1 MQHQNPQRIA
11 NKDRLVSNA
20 LSAEDKKARETCLQ
34 LLDKALE
41 AVDPRKIV
49 KNAVKVV
56 DNAIQIQGQTFKLTP
71 TGRILVVGAGKASG
85 AMAEA
90 LEKILGDKIDRG
102 VVNVPRNTKSLYD
115 TERIELNEAG
125 HPTPDHAGE
134 LGTQR
139 MLATLSDL
147 RSDDAVISLISGGG
161 SALMPL
167 PAEGIRLHDKVELTH
182 MLLLSGATIDEINIV
197 RKHISAIKG
206 GRLAA
211 KASPAKVIS
220 LIVSDVVG
228 DPIDAIASGPTAPDR
243 STYRNAKRVLETYN
257 LWKRCPEAIRRCIQ
271 DGIEGKV
278 EETPKP
284 GDPMFGRVFNFIVA
298 NNKVALDAMT
308 QEAVKMSLDS
318 LVISSAVEGEARHL
332 GTFLAGIAQEINTN
346 NRPVKRP
353 GVVVAGGESTVTVL
367 GKGVGGRNQEAMLSA
382 ARKIAGLRGIVL
394 ASVGTDGVDGATDA
408 AGALID
414 GQTVGRAEKMNLHVE
429 EYLRNN
435 DSYNLFKP
443 IGDLIFT
450 GPTGTNVNDVMLIVA
465 V

>member
-1 MQHQNPQRIA
+1 LQHQNPQRIA

-20 LSAEDKKARETCLQ
+20 LSAEDKKAREICLR
-34 LLDKALE
+34 LLEKALE

-56 DNAIQIQGQTFKLTP
+56 DNAIQIQGQTFNLTP

-90 LEKILGDKIDRG
+90 LEKILGDRIDRG
-102 VVNVPRNTKSLYD
+102 VVNIPRNTKSLYD

-125 HPTPDHAGE
+125 HPTPNHAGE
-134 LGTQR
+134 HGAQR
-139 MLATLSDL
+139 MLAILSDL
-147 RSDDAVISLISGGG
+147 RPDDVVVTLISGGG

-167 PAEGIRLHDKVELTH
+167 PAEGTDLRDKVELTR
-182 MLLLSGATIDEINIV
+182 MLLLSGATIDEINVV
-197 RKHISAIKG
+197 RKHISLIKG

-243 STYRNAKRVLETYN
+243 STYRDAKKILETYN
-257 LWKRCPEAIRRCIQ
+257 LWKRCPETIRRRIQ

-284 GDPMFGRVFNFIVA
+284 GDPMFGKVFNFIVA
-298 NNKVALDAMT
+298 DNKVALDAVT
-308 QEAVKMSLDS
+308 QEAVKMNLDF
-318 LVISSAVEGEARHL
+318 LVISSAIEGEARHL
-332 GTFLAGIAQEINTN
+332 GTFLAGIAQEIETN
-346 NRPVKRP
+346 NRPVERP
-353 GVVVAGGESTVTVL
+353 GALVAGGESTVTVS

-394 ASVGTDGVDGATDA
+394 ASIGTDGVDGATDA
-408 AGALID
+408 AGAIID
-414 GQTVGRAEKMNLHVE
+414 GQTLRRAAKMNLHVE

-435 DSYNLFKP
+435 DSYNFFKP

>member
-1 MQHQNPQRIA
+1 LHNRNSQRIV
-11 NKDRLVSNA
+11 NRDRLVSNA
-20 LSAEDKKARETCLQ
+20 LFAEDKKAREICVR
-34 LLDKALE
+34 LLKKALE
-41 AVDPRKIV
+41 TVDPRKII
-49 KNAVKVV
+49 KSTVKVV
-56 DNAIQIQGQTFKLTP
+56 DDAIQIQGQTFNLAP

-90 LEKILGDKIDRG
+90 LEETLGDRIDRG
-102 VVNVPRNTKSLYD
+102 VVNIPRNTKSLYN

-139 MLATLSDL
+139 MLAILSDL
-147 RSDDAVISLISGGG
+147 RPDDVVISLISGGG

-167 PAEGIRLHDKVELTH
+167 PAEGIRLRDKVKLTR
-182 MLLLSGATIDEINIV
+182 MLLLSGATIDEINVV

-206 GRLAA
+206 GRLAGKA
-211 KASPAKVIS
+211 KPAKVIS
-220 LIVSDVVG
+220 LIVSDVVD

-243 STYRNAKRVLETYN
+243 STYRDAKRILEAYN
-257 LWKRCPEAIRRCIQ
+257 LWKRCPEAIRRHIQ

-278 EETPKP
+278 KETPKP

-308 QEAVKMSLDS
+308 REAEKMNLES
-318 LVISSAVEGEARHL
+318 LVISSAIEGEARHL
-332 GTFLAGIAQEINTN
+332 GTFLAGIAQEIETN

-353 GVVVAGGESTVTVL
+353 GVLVAGGEPTVMVL

-394 ASVGTDGVDGATDA
+394 ASIGTDGVDGATDA
-408 AGALID
+408 AGAIID
-414 GQTVGRAEKMNLHVE
+414 GQTVRRAEKMNLHVE

-435 DSYNLFKP
+435 DSYNFFKP

-450 GPTGTNVNDVMLIVA
+450 GPTGTNVNDIMLIVA

>member
-1 MQHQNPQRIA
+1 LQGQNVQRIA

-20 LSAEDKKARETCLQ
+20 LSAEDRKAREICLR
-34 LLDKALE
+34 LLEKALE

-49 KNAVKVV
+49 KSAVKLV
-56 DNAIQIQGQTFKLTP
+56 DNTIQIQGQTFNLTP
-71 TGRILVVGAGKASG
+71 TGRILVIGAGKASG

-90 LEKILGDKIDRG
+90 LEEILGDRIGQG
-102 VVNVPRNTKSLYD
+102 VVNIPRNTKSLYD

-134 LGTQR
+134 LGTR
-139 MLATLSDL
+139 KMLAILSDI
-147 RSDDAVISLISGGG
+147 RSNDVVISLISGGG

-167 PAEGIRLHDKVELTH
+167 PAEGIRLHDKVKLTR
-182 MLLLSGATIDEINIV
+182 MLLLSGATIDEINVV
-197 RKHISAIKG
+197 RKHISSIKG

-211 KASPAKVIS
+211 KAKPAKVIS

-228 DPIDAIASGPTAPDR
+228 DHIDAIASGPTAPDR
-243 STYRNAKRVLETYN
+243 STYMDAKQILEAYN
-257 LWKRCPEAIRRCIQ
+257 LWKRCPEAIIRHIQ
-271 DGIEGKV
+271 DGVEGKV
-278 EETPKP
+278 EEAPKP
-284 GDPMFGRVFNFIVA
+284 DDPMFGRVFNFIVA

-308 QEAVKMSLDS
+308 QEVEKINLNS
-318 LVISSAVEGEARHL
+318 LVISSAIEGEARHL
-332 GTFLAGIAQEINTN
+332 GTFLAGIAQEIETN

-353 GVVVAGGESTVTVL
+353 GVLVAGGESTVTVL

-394 ASVGTDGVDGATDA
+394 ASIGTDGVDGATDA
-408 AGALID
+408 AGAIVD
-414 GQTVGRAEKMNLHVE
+414 GQTVRRAEKMNLHVE

-435 DSYNLFKP
+435 DSYNFFKP

-450 GPTGTNVNDVMLIVA
+450 GLTGTNANDVMLIVA